1 MVVHR
6 FVNMVDI
13 TIIVKNVPVPGFV
26 HTANESLVVKIVKEY
41 D

>member
-1 MVVHR
+1 MAVHG

-13 TIIVKNVPVPGFV
+13 TIIVKNAPVPVFV
-26 HTANESLVVKIVKEY
+26 HTVNESLVVKIVKEY